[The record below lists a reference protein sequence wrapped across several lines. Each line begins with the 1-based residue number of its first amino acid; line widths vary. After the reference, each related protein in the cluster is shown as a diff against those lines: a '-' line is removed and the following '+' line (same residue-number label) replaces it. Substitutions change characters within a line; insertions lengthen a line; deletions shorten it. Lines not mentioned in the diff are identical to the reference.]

1 MIEKL
6 VAFEERLT
14 RVEAALLVG
23 VVVFMLLLAV
33 YNVFYRNALIPLQ
46 IWVVEEATVEV
57 EVPIEPPPESAEP
70 SSASAEEPEADGF
83 GGGFG
88 GGFGEPESD
97 ESGDSDG
104 FGGGFGAADE
114 PDEEDGFGGGF
125 GGGFGDEESPEPDR
139 ETTETDD
146 APAEEPDD
154 ADGFG
159 GGFGG
164 GFGDESDTEDESA
177 DGFGGGFGE
186 ADGDAT
192 GSGEEA
198 TAEPEPTTRTELR
211 GPEDGSFARWVSD
224 AIDAVKL
231 EWSDVLLRQLVLVI
245 GFLGSMLAT
254 RRRKHITVDALS
266 KILPI
271 GVLPWVQV
279 VTNLL
284 SIAVC
289 VLLTVAGWGLV
300 EIGLEFPKELT
311 WFAEEWVFQ
320 LVFPIGFGLLT
331 FHFGVRLVE
340 SVAWGMTG
348 EPVGTI
354 VLEERPIAASATA
367 GDVEPVEPSAEERS

>member
-186 ADGDAT
+186 ADDAT